1 MGSILISVSSSNSID
16 IFFLKGMEELSI
28 TSGLSLNAI
37 IEESIKKNWDCPAL
51 SDFKGVTLYYRDV
64 ARRIEKLHIIFSQCG
79 LERGDKVAICAK
91 NQANWGV
98 VFLACISYGAVAVP
112 LLHEFKPGNVH
123 YLVNHSESRVLFV
136 GDLMWDNLS
145 QEEMPN
151 LDAVIRIT
159 DFSLQYCSNKK
170 IEEAMEHLNEYFGK
184 KYPKSFGPEH
194 VSYYKEESPDQL
206 ALINYT
212 SGTSGFSKGVMIPF
226 RALISNV
233 FFAREVYPEV
243 DNTSKVVSMLPT
255 AHMYGM
261 MFEFLFEITRGVH
274 IYFLTRIPSPRII
287 MEAFATVKPNVVV
300 AVPLIIEKIY
310 KQKLLPLLNKTQI
323 KLMLRLPV
331 LDQIVCQKI
340 RDELVK
346 TFGGLFKEVIIGGA
360 AFNKEA
366 DEFFRR
372 IKFPYT
378 VGYGMTE
385 CAPIIA
391 YAPWDKNKLFSCGMA
406 APRMQIRID
415 SENPASIPGEIQVKG
430 DNVMLGYYKNPEATD
445 SAFTEDGWMKTGDM
459 GIMDE
464 DGYLFIKG
472 RCKNMILG
480 PSGQNIYPEEIESM
494 INNLPY
500 VVESLVVDEGGKLV
514 ALVYPDIELCQA
526 DGMDSDAMV
535 KKIEEEIDLL
545 NAELPAYALI
555 KGVKIMPEE
564 FEKTPKR
571 SIKRYMYQPNNNQ

>member
-1 MGSILISVSSSNSID
+1 
-16 IFFLKGMEELSI
+16 MEELSI

-184 KYPKSFGPEH
+184 KYHKSFGPEH

-360 AFNKEA
+360 AFNK
-366 DEFFRR
+366 
-372 IKFPYT
+372 
-378 VGYGMTE
+378 
-385 CAPIIA
+385 
-391 YAPWDKNKLFSCGMA
+391 
-406 APRMQIRID
+406 
-415 SENPASIPGEIQVKG
+415 
-430 DNVMLGYYKNPEATD
+430 
-445 SAFTEDGWMKTGDM
+445 
-459 GIMDE
+459 
-464 DGYLFIKG
+464 
-472 RCKNMILG
+472 
-480 PSGQNIYPEEIESM
+480 
-494 INNLPY
+494 
-500 VVESLVVDEGGKLV
+500 
-514 ALVYPDIELCQA
+514 
-526 DGMDSDAMV
+526 
-535 KKIEEEIDLL
+535 
-545 NAELPAYALI
+545 
-555 KGVKIMPEE
+555 
-564 FEKTPKR
+564 
-571 SIKRYMYQPNNNQ
+571 